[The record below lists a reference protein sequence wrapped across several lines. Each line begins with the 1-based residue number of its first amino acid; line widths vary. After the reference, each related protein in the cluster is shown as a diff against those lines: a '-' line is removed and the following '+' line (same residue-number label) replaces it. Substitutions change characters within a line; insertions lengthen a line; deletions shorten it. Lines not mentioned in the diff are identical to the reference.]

1 MLSYKQFSWFKQL
14 FCKHY
19 YLVVEDAFKNNP
31 SGRRQLNAMGYH
43 SMKSQCRLCGKV
55 IEHD

>member
-1 MLSYKQFSWFKQL
+1 MNQLSWFKQL

-19 YLVVEDAFKNNP
+19 YTLIENKFDNA
-31 SGRRQLNAMGYH
+31 GRRQLNTMGYH

>member
-1 MLSYKQFSWFKQL
+1 MLPYTQLPWYKQL

-19 YLVVEDAFKNNP
+19 YMVVEDSFKDNP
-31 SGRRQLNAMGYH
+31 SGKRQLNTMGYY

-55 IEHD
+55 VEHD

>member
-1 MLSYKQFSWFKQL
+1 MYTKLSMIKQL

-19 YLVVEDAFKNNP
+19 YIVIEDKHNE
-31 SGRRQLNAMGYH
+31 SGKRQLNTMGYH